1 VPEAILKIRQASASD
16 YPLIA
21 DLFRDGFGVSGRI
34 PADYVSNLCYSDPE
48 GCFVGEIGGEMV
60 GYATVHRAGT
70 VGYIGNLVVVQAHRR
85 RGYGR
90 KLVDRAKSYL
100 LTRCDIVGLGVEP
113 RLSDNIRLYKSLGFI
128 ETSPSMHVSKDT
140 ASSPPGPDGRL
151 ILGSDI
157 RDQASK
163 FISDILIWS
172 DEIIPGLDFSWDL
185 QRFITKY
192 PAQILF
198 LVEDGRPRGFLAY
211 HDHFRTDPWGA
222 VEHAGDR
229 FEILSALVNGGERL
243 FESQPRLYHIQ
254 TNFTKLPESFAA
266 LGYAPVDEKTA
277 MVLSEHRDKWQ
288 SYSEAAMIRPWWS

>member
-1 VPEAILKIRQASASD
+1 MPEATLKIRQASASD

-21 DLFRDGFGVSGRI
+21 DLFRDGFGVSGQI
-34 PADYVSNLCYSDPE
+34 PADYVPNLCYSAPE

-70 VGYIGNLVVVQAHRR
+70 VGYIGNLAVVHAHRR

-90 KLVDRAKSYL
+90 ELVDRAKSYL
-100 LTRCDIVGLGVEP
+100 LTQCDIVGLGVEP
-113 RLSDNIRLYKSLGFI
+113 HLSDNIRLYKSLGFI
-128 ETSPSMHVSKDT
+128 ETLPSIHLRKDT
-140 ASSPPGPDGRL
+140 TSSSPGHDDRL
-151 ILGSDI
+151 CLGSDI
-157 RDQASK
+157 RDQASR
-163 FISDILIWS
+163 FISDIAIWS
-172 DEIIPGLDFSWDL
+172 DGIIPGLDFSRDL

-192 PAQILF
+192 PAQIVF
-198 LVEDGRPRGFLAY
+198 LLENGRPRGFLAY

-229 FEILSALVNGGERL
+229 LEILSALVHGGERL

-254 TNFTKLPESFAA
+254 TNFTKLPECFAN
-266 LGYAPVDEKTA
+266 LGYTPVDAKTA